1 MARRAS
7 AIASR
12 RAVDLLE
19 TFVQLGIALGLG
31 LLIGMQRERN
41 LNDIAGFR
49 TFPLVALTGTVCG
62 QLAAPLGGWLVAAGL
77 LALAAVVYIGNLA
90 KIQSGK
96 PDPGIT
102 TEVALLL
109 MFGIGVYL
117 AVGPPQVAVVV
128 AGAMAVLLQLKQ
140 ELHGLAA
147 RIGERDFKAIIQFVL
162 VTLVILPV
170 LPDRGYGPWGVLN
183 PREIWWM
190 VVLIIGLSLAGY
202 VGLKLLGERAGAI
215 VGGALG
221 GLVSSTAATVS
232 YARRAAAG
240 EVGVPL
246 AARVALVAAAMVYV
260 RVLVEIG
267 VVAPGL
273 VGRAAAPLLTMLAL
287 LLALA
292 AAGWWRER
300 GRSGDE
306 AGEVSNPAQMRTA
319 LVFGALYAV
328 VLLATAWAQRRFGSG
343 GLYAVA
349 GISGLVDV
357 NAITISTARMGRD
370 GGVPAD
376 LVWRVVLLA
385 TLSNLLFKGAVVA
398 AVGSLAL
405 ARRLAPWFVAA
416 LAGGA
421 LVLLFWPGEAAPL

>member
-1 MARRAS
+1 MELS
-7 AIASR
+7 
-12 RAVDLLE
+12 E
-19 TFVQLGIALGLG
+19 TFLQLGIALGLG
-31 LLIGMQRERN
+31 LLIGMQRERKEG
-41 LNDIAGFR
+41 DIAGFR

-62 QLAAPLGGWLVAAGL
+62 QLAGPLGGWVVAAGY
-77 LALAAVVYIGNLA
+77 LALAAIVYIGNLS
-90 KIQSGK
+90 KIHAGR
-96 PDPGIT
+96 PEPGIT

-109 MFGIGVYL
+109 MFGVGIYA
-117 AVGPPQVAVVV
+117 AVGPPQVAVAI
-128 AGAMAVLLQLKQ
+128 AGAMAVLLQLKEQ
-140 ELHGLAA
+140 LHGLAR
-147 RIGERDFKAIIQFVL
+147 RIGDRDFLGIIQFVL

-202 VGLKLLGERAGAI
+202 VGLKLLGQRGGAI
-215 VGGALG
+215 AGGALG
-221 GLVSSTAATVS
+221 GMVSSTATTVS
-232 YARRAAAG
+232 FARRAAAG
-240 EVGVPL
+240 EVAVPL
-246 AARVALVAAAMVYV
+246 ATRIALIAAAMVYV

-267 VVAPGL
+267 VVAPDVL
-273 VGRAAAPLLTMLAL
+273 PTAAGPLLAMLAL

-300 GRSGDE
+300 G
-306 AGEVSNPAQMRTA
+306 AGEEPPAEARNPAQMRAA

-328 VLLATAWAQRRFGSG
+328 VLLATAWARQRFGSG

-349 GISGLVDV
+349 AISGLVDV
-357 NAITISTARMGRD
+357 NAITLSTARMGSE
-370 GGVPAD
+370 GSVSAD

-385 TLSNLLFKGAVVA
+385 TLANLLFKGAVVA
-398 AVGSLAL
+398 VLGSFAL

-421 LVLLFWPGEAAPL
+421 LVLLFWPGEGALLG